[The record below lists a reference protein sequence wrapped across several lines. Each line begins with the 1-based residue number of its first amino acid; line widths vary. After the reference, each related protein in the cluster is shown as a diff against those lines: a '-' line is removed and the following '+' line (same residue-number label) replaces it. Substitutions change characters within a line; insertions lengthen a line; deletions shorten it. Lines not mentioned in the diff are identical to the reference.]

1 MTSKGWETDSLSA
14 HLQPPPP
21 YNPRVIHCFGRWG
34 AAGLLAG
41 LPLTEAPPYAVPYVS
56 FLSAALTS
64 ERRLSAV
71 GASWR
76 TVRPEG
82 LRTLMQSGVKS
93 KRSTS
98 THPCQ
103 AVPYCLTYIK
113 KTPRKAKTL
122 VLTVSLVTSVPR
134 RLLVRASLTFRQ
146 RSARFV
152 SAQPNE
158 GRAWKHDDENTS
170 PTDKRES
177 KKVSFTPHKGQ
188 RWSSAERDAPLIHE
202 LRGQPDTAADSSG
215 RSLSFPVNITEERS
229 FLHTIPI
236 WVQIHFSPKASPLG
250 SVMRAR
256 LSCVW
261 NVEVEA
267 AEQDVSVAGIP
278 LRPSSH
284 VRSCRWMGKHHPTP
298 STQNKRGNRCFI
310 RTSSKAYSKEL
321 HSFELLN
328 SSNSAPQ
335 TETEPNH
342 ENAQDQ

>member
-113 KTPRKAKTL
+113 KNSKKSKDSSSHSFTR
-122 VLTVSLVTSVPR
+122 
-134 RLLVRASLTFRQ
+134 
-146 RSARFV
+146 
-152 SAQPNE
+152 
-158 GRAWKHDDENTS
+158 
-170 PTDKRES
+170 DKR
-177 KKVSFTPHKGQ
+177 
-188 RWSSAERDAPLIHE
+188 
-202 LRGQPDTAADSSG
+202 
-215 RSLSFPVNITEERS
+215 
-229 FLHTIPI
+229 
-236 WVQIHFSPKASPLG
+236 
-250 SVMRAR
+250 
-256 LSCVW
+256 
-261 NVEVEA
+261 
-267 AEQDVSVAGIP
+267 
-278 LRPSSH
+278 
-284 VRSCRWMGKHHPTP
+284 PTP
-298 STQNKRGNRCFI
+298 PPCPRILDILPEVC
-310 RTSSKAYSKEL
+310 AL
-321 HSFELLN
+321 C
-328 SSNSAPQ
+328 
-335 TETEPNH
+335 
-342 ENAQDQ
+342 